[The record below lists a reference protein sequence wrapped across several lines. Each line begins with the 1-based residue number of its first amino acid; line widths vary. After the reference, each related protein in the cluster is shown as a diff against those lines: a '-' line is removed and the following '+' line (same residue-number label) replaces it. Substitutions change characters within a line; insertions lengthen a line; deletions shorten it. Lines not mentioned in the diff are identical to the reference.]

1 MEDHFKQLVGS
12 LKSDTLALAFV
23 GALIAQSFWPSSSSR
38 KAAVAVLIGT
48 IIAGVTAPA
57 IVSVLVWKW
66 PGFPEA
72 VKGAVYFWTG
82 LMGMQ
87 TVPVVAFLLNK
98 LKKSR
103 LPGGDP
109 WY

>member
-1 MEDHFKQLVGS
+1 MEEQFKQLAGS
-12 LKSDTLALAFV
+12 LKSDMVALAFV

-48 IIAGVTAPA
+48 VMSGVTAPA
-57 IVSVLVWKW
+57 IVSVLMWKW

-98 LKKSR
+98 LKESK
-103 LPGGDP
+103 LPEVGP
-109 WY
+109 